1 MWLEI
6 GCWLIGFAFGYATG
20 LSKTPGTTWKVL
32 GIVSGLVGGIAAWIE
47 RGEHMGI
54 FLTCLAIGFS
64 LGISLGAKLRRNGV
78 WDVSCVCVRGKG
90 KGVAE
95 FMHNQA
101 SVWFVALIQ
110 TSYIGLPSGVLFI
123 NIITL
128 IAKLLCMVFH

>member
-78 WDVSCVCVRGKG
+78 WDVKDI
-90 KGVAE
+90 GVAE

-110 TSYIGLPSGVLFI
+110 TLYIGLPSGVLFI